1 MQFKIKRHFDKL
13 NGLRLYFKFLSP
25 SKSHTISTIETMN
38 KTPSFSE
45 NTKLYELIADNPKL
59 LPLLSRFGIQLGFGD
74 RSVDEVCHLNNVS
87 TRLFMQVCTLHF
99 DHDTPTRMGTPDD
112 ADLDS
117 LLSYLQASHRAYLD
131 EHFPHIEMHLSR
143 IIEAAGPKYGKLL
156 DHFYNEYKTEMVKHF
171 KYEEEVVF
179 PYIAALRQ
187 GQSTDY
193 SIDQFRHNHSNIEDA
208 LEDMTNILIKY
219 LPGDILPSER
229 ICIATDIMELSSDL
243 ISHSRIEE
251 HILIPFVESLENA
264 KP

>member
-1 MQFKIKRHFDKL
+1 
-13 NGLRLYFKFLSP
+13 
-25 SKSHTISTIETMN
+25 MN
-38 KTPSFSE
+38 PTPSYSE
-45 NTKLYELIADNPKL
+45 NTKLYELIASNPKL

-74 RSVDEVCHLNNVS
+74 RSVDEICQQNHIS
-87 TRLFMQVCTLHF
+87 TRLFLHVCRLHF
-99 DHDTPTRMGTPDD
+99 DLSAPTQMTNPDGC
-112 ADLDS
+112 DLDS
-117 LLSYLQASHRAYLD
+117 LLTFLNASHRAYLD
-131 EHFPHIEMHLSR
+131 EHFPHIEMHLER
-143 IIEAAGPKYGKLL
+143 IINAAGPKYGNMLN
-156 DHFYNEYKTEMVKHF
+156 HFYNEYKHEMVKHF

-179 PYIAALRQ
+179 PYIDALRR
-187 GQSTDY
+187 GQECNY

-243 ISHSRIEE
+243 TIHSMIED

>member
-1 MQFKIKRHFDKL
+1 
-13 NGLRLYFKFLSP
+13 
-25 SKSHTISTIETMN
+25 MN
-38 KTPSFSE
+38 RTPSFSE
-45 NTKLYELIADNPKL
+45 TSKLYELIADNPKL

-74 RSVDEVCHLNNVS
+74 RSVDEVCRQNKVS
-87 TRLFMQVCTLHF
+87 TRLFMQVCALHF
-99 DHDTPTRMGTPDD
+99 DHDTPTRMAAPDD
-112 ADLDS
+112 ADLTS
-117 LLSYLQASHRAYLD
+117 LLSYLSASHRDYLD
-131 EHFPHIEMHLSR
+131 ERFPHIEEHLSR
-143 IIEAAGPKYGKLL
+143 IIEAAGPKYGNMLN
-156 DHFYNEYKTEMVKHF
+156 HFYNEYKQEMVKHF

-179 PYIAALRQ
+179 PYIAALRK

-229 ICIATDIMELSSDL
+229 ICIATDIMELSADL
-243 ISHSRIEE
+243 TAHSRIEE

>member
-1 MQFKIKRHFDKL
+1 
-13 NGLRLYFKFLSP
+13 
-25 SKSHTISTIETMN
+25 MN
-38 KTPSFSE
+38 STPSLSE
-45 NTKLYELIADNPKL
+45 DTKLYELIANNPRL

-74 RSVDEVCHLNNVS
+74 RSVDEVCRLNHVS
-87 TRLFMQVCTLHF
+87 TRLFIHVCALHF
-99 DHDTPTRMGTPDD
+99 DHDTPPRIESPDD

-117 LLSYLQASHRAYLD
+117 LLSYLRASHRAYLD
-131 EHFPHIEMHLSR
+131 EHFPHIEMHLGR
-143 IIEAAGPKYGKLL
+143 ITEAAGPRYGKLL

-179 PYIAALRQ
+179 PYIDALRQ
-187 GQSTDY
+187 GRSTDY

-264 KP
+264 KS

>member
-1 MQFKIKRHFDKL
+1 M
-13 NGLRLYFKFLSP
+13 S
-25 SKSHTISTIETMN
+25 

-45 NTKLYELIADNPKL
+45 KTKLYELIADNPKL

-74 RSVDEVCHLNNVS
+74 RSVDEVCRQNQVS
-87 TRLFMQVCTLHF
+87 TRLFLQVCLLHI
-99 DHDTPTRMGTPDD
+99 DHDTPTHLPAPDD
-112 ADLDS
+112 ADLTS
-117 LLSYLQASHRAYLD
+117 LLSYLKASHRAYLD

-143 IIEAAGPKYGKLL
+143 IIEAAGTKYGNML
-156 DHFYNEYKTEMVKHF
+156 DHFYNEYKGEMVKHF
-171 KYEEEVVF
+171 KYEDEVVF

-187 GQSTDY
+187 HQDTDY

-219 LPGDILPSER
+219 LPGNILPSER
-229 ICIATDIMELSSDL
+229 ICIATDIMELSDDL
-243 ISHSRIEE
+243 TCHSLIEE

>member
-1 MQFKIKRHFDKL
+1 
-13 NGLRLYFKFLSP
+13 
-25 SKSHTISTIETMN
+25 MN
-38 KTPSFSE
+38 RTPSFSE
-45 NTKLYELIADNPKL
+45 NTKLYELIANNPKL

-74 RSVDEVCHLNNVS
+74 RSVDEVCRQNNIS
-87 TRLFMQVCTLHF
+87 TRLFLQVCALHF
-99 DHDTPTRMGTPDD
+99 DHDTNTRMAAPND

-117 LLSYLQASHRAYLD
+117 LLSYLSASHRAYLE
-131 EHFPHIEMHLSR
+131 EHFPHIEMHLNR
-143 IIEAAGPKYGKLL
+143 IIEAAGQKYGKLL
-156 DHFYNEYKTEMVKHF
+156 DHFYNEYKREMVKHF

-179 PYIAALRQ
+179 PYISALRK
-187 GQSTDY
+187 GQNSEY

-229 ICIATDIMELSSDL
+229 ICIATDIMELSADL
-243 ISHSRIEE
+243 ISHSSIEE

>member
-1 MQFKIKRHFDKL
+1 
-13 NGLRLYFKFLSP
+13 
-25 SKSHTISTIETMN
+25 MN